1 MEHNHQ
7 VHEVSQIKIYIQNRN
22 TKSGCAIILSAKWD
36 AYNNQRFK
44 VYLKTYT
51 LKECTLSKYLQ
62 ITAIEVLYLVFGQ
75 KQYEQ

>member
-22 TKSGCAIILSAKWD
+22 NKSGCAIILSAKWD
-36 AYNNQRFK
+36 AYYNQRFK

-51 LKECTLSKYLQ
+51 GMKFTLRKYLQ
-62 ITAIEVLYLVFGQ
+62 ITVFGFGT
-75 KQYEQ
+75 ETI